1 MGSESESQTGEE
13 GQYGDWFLTRG
24 ITGGSGHSRRGLR
37 GCPSGENP
45 GRLRA
50 QGVASCSTPG
60 RRLGREDSELM
71 FPAGRCPRL
80 REALLGWEGGQ
91 GPGQQTFRQKPWV
104 GLTLRTRE
112 AGICPGTRKRII
124 VGAAAGTVHPQGR
137 APLRP
142 RLSVAQGP
150 LGRTASLSHAS
161 QRRWLGHE
169 PQARCFLG
177 RAPSRSQ
184 LSCLPASP
192 PQGWRLPHQ
201 GHPPGPDASCP
212 FGLGRG
218 KTSVHGMSGH
228 NTARRTS
235 QEMGT
240 VGWGL
245 LGPWPGSAGLLVFA
259 DHARSS
265 LGSMPLQVSA

>member
-1 MGSESESQTGEE
+1 MGRRAGAGATDLPSKTLGWSHSENE
-13 GQYGDWFLTRG
+13 GGWGLPRH
-24 ITGGSGHSRRGLR
+24 SKENHHRSRRGYR
-37 GCPSGENP
+37 PP
-45 GRLRA
+45 
-50 QGVASCSTPG
+50 T
-60 RRLGREDSELM
+60 
-71 FPAGRCPRL
+71 
-80 REALLGWEGGQ
+80 GQ
-91 GPGQQTFRQKPWV
+91 
-104 GLTLRTRE
+104 
-112 AGICPGTRKRII
+112 
-124 VGAAAGTVHPQGR
+124 